1 MPVYVATRGL
11 SSSPVKPERVRIA
24 AERMLE
30 AVKRPKAELSIL
42 LCDDAT
48 IHELNRDYRGKDRPT
63 DVLSFSM
70 HEGEGSGV
78 HPDLLGDV
86 VISIDTARKQA
97 AEKGWAIASEIRF
110 LLAHGLLHL
119 LGYDH
124 QTRDEERR
132 MLAMGD
138 ALMAAAM
145 RRKAPPKA
153 ATAPARARR
162 R

>member
-1 MPVYVATRGL
+1 RSGSVRTWTQDSSATPRRVRFFAVMPVYVATRGL

-86 VISIDTARKQA
+86 VISIDTARK
-97 AEKGWAIASEIRF
+97 
-110 LLAHGLLHL
+110 
-119 LGYDH
+119 
-124 QTRDEERR
+124 
-132 MLAMGD
+132 
-138 ALMAAAM
+138 
-145 RRKAPPKA
+145 
-153 ATAPARARR
+153 
-162 R
+162 